1 MAAKSAKASA
11 VMAITRFNETFIE
24 KSSGVAEV

>member
-1 MAAKSAKASA
+1 MAAKSANTSA
-11 VMAITRFNETFIE
+11 VAAMARFNETFM